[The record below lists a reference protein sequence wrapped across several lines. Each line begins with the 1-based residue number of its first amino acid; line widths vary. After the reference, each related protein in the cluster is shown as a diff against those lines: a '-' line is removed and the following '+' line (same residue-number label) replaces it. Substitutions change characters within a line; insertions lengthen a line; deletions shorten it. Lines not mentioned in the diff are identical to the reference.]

1 MIIGAHV
8 SISKGLAAAV
18 KTAIEME
25 ANTLQFFTRNPRGG
39 KAKELDSRDI
49 AEARSLLVEYNFG
62 PLVAHTPYTINV
74 ASAKPEVREFSIRTL
89 LDDLNRIKQMGV
101 PYLVFHV
108 GTHGGQGEEAGV
120 DLVCKGLKEI
130 MSAIPEDTFLLL
142 EGMAG
147 EGTEL
152 GYSFRQLGEIIARC
166 DGHPQLCICLDTCHL
181 TGAGYDLSKLEEVKK
196 EINEEIGWAR
206 VKVLHL
212 NDSMFPVGSRR
223 DRHAKLGEGHIG
235 LDNIKRIAC
244 DKDFDQI
251 PLILETPNDNEGYA
265 REIKL
270 VRGLCAGID
279 SRMAT

>member
-18 KTAIEME
+18 KTAIAME

-39 KAKELDSRDI
+39 KAKELDPRDI
-49 AEARSLLVEYNFG
+49 SEARSLLAEHNFG

-89 LDDLNRIKQMGV
+89 KDDLNRIKQMGV

-108 GTHGGQGEEAGV
+108 GTHGGQGEETGV
-120 DLVCKGLKEI
+120 NLVCEGLGEI
-130 MSAIPEDTFLLL
+130 LTSIPEETFLLL

-152 GYSFRQLGEIIARC
+152 GYSLRQLGDIIAQC
-166 DGHPQLCICLDTCHL
+166 DGHPQLGICLDTCHL
-181 TGAGYDLSKLEEVKK
+181 TGAGYDLTKLEEVKK
-196 EINEEIGWAR
+196 EIDEEIGLDR

-212 NDSMFPVGSRR
+212 NDSMFPLGSRR
-223 DRHAKLGEGHIG
+223 DRHAKLGEGYVG
-235 LDNIKRIAC
+235 LNVIKELAC
-244 DKDFDQI
+244 DKDFTRI
-251 PLILETPNDNEGYA
+251 PLILETPNDHEGYA

-270 VRGLCAGID
+270 VKALCTGN
-279 SRMAT
+279 